1 VRVAFPLALL
11 VLASALALRA
21 DDWPMMGGRPD
32 RNSVSPE
39 KNLPVTFSEKDVK
52 WAASLGTQTWSCPV
66 VAGGRIFIGTNNPD
80 STDAK
85 KDDKGMLLC
94 LSTKDGRL
102 LWKGVHDKLPG
113 GDGVDTSQIG
123 VTSTAAVAGDRVYY
137 VSNRCEVVCREV
149 ETGKI
154 AWLLDM
160 RKDLGVMQNQASP
173 CSPVVADG
181 RVFVVTGQGMDFK
194 EHKVRNPQAP
204 SFIAVDAATGK
215 ILWQD
220 SSPGERILEGSWGS
234 PSYGVVDGQ
243 AQAVFPGGDGWL
255 YSFDPAAGKLLWKF
269 NCKIQEKLK
278 PDGKPETE
286 NCVLAAPVFAGHRV
300 LAVVGYDT
308 ETSGDPGCLRAID
321 ARKRGDITKDGE
333 LWKLHDKEFTRA
345 LASPAVLDGLVYA
358 VEQLGIVNCIELET
372 GKILWK
378 HDLLS
383 TVCGTPLV
391 ADGKI
396 YVRTG
401 DGDIRVMQTGREKK
415 ELAKNTLPDLQHG
428 YVVAANGTLYI
439 ASWKKLFAIA
449 YGK

>member
-1 VRVAFPLALL
+1 MRVLSSLALL
-11 VLASALALRA
+11 LLGSSLTLRA
-21 DDWPMMGGRPD
+21 DDWPMLGGRPD
-32 RNSVSPE
+32 RNSISSE
-39 KNLPVTFSEKDVK
+39 KNLPAVFSEKNVQWTAK
-52 WAASLGTQTWSCPV
+52 LGTVTYSCPV
-66 VAGGRIFIGTNNPD
+66 IAGGRIFIGTNNPD
-80 STDAK
+80 AVDAK
-85 KDDKGMLLC
+85 KDDKGVLLC
-94 LSTKDGRL
+94 LSAADGKL

-113 GDGVDTSQIG
+113 GDAVDTNQIG

-137 VSNRCEVVCREV
+137 VSNRCEVVCREA

-154 AWLLDM
+154 AWIVDM

-181 RVFVVTGQGMDFK
+181 KVFVVTGHGRDFK
-194 EHKVRNPQAP
+194 SHKVDNPKAP
-204 SFIAVDAATGK
+204 SFLALDAATGK
-215 ILWQD
+215 VLWQD
-220 SSPGERILEGSWGS
+220 CSPGENIFEGSWGS
-234 PSYGVVDGQ
+234 PSYGIVDGQ
-243 AQAVFPGGDGWL
+243 AQAIFPGGDGWL
-255 YSFDPAAGKLLWKF
+255 YSFDPAGGKLLWKF
-269 NCKIQEKLK
+269 NCKVQEKLK

-286 NCVLAAPVFAGHRV
+286 NSVLAAPVFAGHRI

-333 LWKLHDKEFTRA
+333 LWKLHDKEFTRSMT
-345 LASPAVLDGLVYA
+345 SPAVLDGLIYA

-401 DGDIRVMQTGREKK
+401 DGDVRVMQTGREKK
-415 ELAKNTLPDLQHG
+415 ELAKNTLPDLEHG
-428 YVVAANGTLYI
+428 YVVPSNGALYI
-439 ASWKKLFAIA
+439 ASWKKL
-449 YGK
+449 YVVSGGK